1 MTALPDKPTETR
13 RPDPLRREPPTLDL
27 NAKEV
32 KPDPAKRSGPIPS
45 PAKGKEASPSARP
58 ASPAPTQGSG
68 TGQAGATAPTA
79 RAASPEEAPVR
90 RRPSITGDNPSSAE
104 GGTATAASP
113 ASASK
118 AAPRGPAASATA
130 APSGTA
136 SSGAKTGAEPAKPAG
151 RPKEPIAAPARRAG
165 AGVGSLA
172 TVGLLSGLIG
182 AGLAL
187 GAEHY
192 LATQSPDPRAKQV
205 ESRIAALEQH
215 AGSPQAA
222 AQAGAPAG
230 GADTTA
236 LERRIGALEAS
247 NKNLTD
253 SVGAD
258 RAASDQARQA
268 GANRPADAPAAA
280 AGPDPA
286 TRDAITGLTSRIAAL
301 EDGLRQSGG
310 ASQANTSALAEIRT
324 QLAGLRTSLEDQT
337 RQGTATAQT
346 NAAAL
351 SELTSRVASV
361 QSQAAA
367 QAQAAT
373 TALQAMQGRVSEDEK
388 RLAGL
393 SEQFTRFGPQAAQAG
408 IRVIVADRASAAL
421 RDGAPLGPVLTTLQN
436 VGTPAPQLEPLRP
449 YANVAPPSPA
459 ALAREFEPLGRRI
472 VEAARGPATTI
483 SDRLMRM
490 ADRIVTVRDVG
501 ETGGTDVGAQVGRID
516 KALSRG
522 ALAEAASAWDTL
534 PDDAKRISAEWAT
547 RLKQRAAAEE
557 AARRISVEALSA
569 IDASLR

>member
-27 NAKEV
+27 KAKEV
-32 KPDPAKRSGPIPS
+32 KPDPAKRSGPIPA

-58 ASPAPTQGSG
+58 AGPAPAQGSG
-68 TGQAGATAPTA
+68 AGQAGATAPTA
-79 RAASPEEAPVR
+79 RTASPEEAPVR
-90 RRPSITGDNPSSAE
+90 RRPSITGDVPSSAE

-118 AAPRGPAASATA
+118 AAPKGPATSATA

-136 SSGAKTGAEPAKPAG
+136 SSGGTRGGAEPAKTAA
-151 RPKEPIAAPARRAG
+151 RPKEPVVPSARRAG
-165 AGVGSLA
+165 AGVGSLT

-192 LATQSPDPRAKQV
+192 LATQCLDPRAKQV
-205 ESRIAALEQH
+205 DSRIAALEQRS
-215 AGSPQAA
+215 ASPQAA
-222 AQAGAPAG
+222 AQGGAPAG
-230 GADTTA
+230 GADTVA
-236 LERRIGALEAS
+236 LERRIGALESS

-253 SVGAD
+253 SV
-258 RAASDQARQA
+258 AAARTTSQAV
-268 GANRPADAPAAA
+268 ANRPAGAPAPAAE
-280 AGPDPA
+280 PDPA
-286 TRDAITGLTSRIAAL
+286 TRDAITGLTGRVTAL

-310 ASQANTSALAEIRT
+310 ASQANTSALADIRT

-367 QAQAAT
+367 QAEAAT

-449 YANVAPPSPA
+449 YANAAPPSPT

-522 ALAEAASAWDTL
+522 ALAEAAAAWDTL
-534 PDDAKRISAEWAT
+534 PDDAKRISADWAA

-569 IDASLR
+569 VDASLR